1 MLAVA
6 AVVIIINAIIFL
18 NVLTGFKLFASLD
31 HSTYRASIWLE
42 KQDKPCKFT
51 GQCRFGNLIAFISL
65 TVDRG
70 WGGGTNGCYLLF
82 FPITD

>member
-51 GQCRFGNLIAFISL
+51 GQCRFGNLIAFIGDG
-65 TVDRG
+65 VVEQMG
-70 WGGGTNGCYLLF
+70 VNF
-82 FPITD
+82 FSFL